1 MSPHRAAA
9 PHALLVATDFS
20 EPALRAARRAAWLA
34 RELACPLHLLHVTQ
48 HSLMDDMRAWLD
60 NSGQWQERLAGQ
72 TTVALNETATR
83 LQAEGA
89 SGAEPALTVHT
100 HAAEGAT
107 VDTVWS
113 QAEALDAGL
122 VVIGQRG
129 SSPLHHLVIGTTA
142 ERLLRKAPR
151 PLLVVQ
157 NDPVQSYQRVL
168 LPLDFSPWSETAIA
182 LSRRLAPQAHLVLLH
197 SFSIPFEEKLRFAG
211 VDDATLDHYRE
222 RARRDAR
229 DHLEALVDRHSLQ
242 PHEFTLC
249 LTEGD
254 APMHILNVAR
264 ERACDLIVI
273 GKHGRQA
280 AEELLLGSVT
290 KHVLAEA
297 ECDVLVSTLPHQPVA
312 ADGNPPTSA
321 LPQPGP

>member
-1 MSPHRAAA
+1 MSPHRTAA
-9 PHALLVATDFS
+9 PRALLVATDFS
-20 EPALRAARRAAWLA
+20 EPAQRAAQRGARLA
-34 RELACPLHLLHVTQ
+34 RELGCPLHLLHVTQ
-48 HSLMDDMRAWLD
+48 HSLMDEMRAWLD

-72 TTVALNETATR
+72 TTLALNEAAAT
-83 LQAEGA
+83 LQTDSTWNAEH
-89 SGAEPALTVHT
+89 PLTVHT
-100 HAAEGAT
+100 HALEGAT
-107 VDTVWS
+107 VDTVWAR
-113 QAEALDAGL
+113 AEALDAGL
-122 VVIGQRG
+122 VVIGRRG
-129 SSPLHHLVIGTTA
+129 STPLHHLVIGTTA

-157 NDPVQSYQRVL
+157 NDTLQSYQRVL
-168 LPLDFSPWSETAIA
+168 LPLDFSPWSAEAIA
-182 LSRRLAPQAHLVLLH
+182 LTRRLAPQAHLVLLH

-242 PHEFTLC
+242 PDEFTLC

-254 APMHILNVAR
+254 APLHIVTVAR

-290 KHVLAEA
+290 KHVLTEA
-297 ECDVLVSTLPHQPVA
+297 ECDVLVSTVRQ
-312 ADGNPPTSA
+312 G
-321 LPQPGP
+321 

>member
-20 EPALRAARRAAWLA
+20 APAERAAERAASLA
-34 RELACPLHLLHVTQ
+34 RALGCPLHLLHVTQ
-48 HSLMDDMRAWLD
+48 HSLMDEMRAWLD
-60 NSGQWQERLAGQ
+60 NSGLWQERLAGQ
-72 TTVALNETATR
+72 TTLALNEAAAR
-83 LQAEGA
+83 LQAGA
-89 SGAEPALTVHT
+89 DHPLAVQT
-100 HAAEGAT
+100 HALEGAT
-107 VDTVWS
+107 VATVWA

-122 VVIGQRG
+122 VVIGRRG

-157 NDPVQSYQRVL
+157 NEAQQPYQRVL
-168 LPLDFSPWSETAIA
+168 LPLDFSPWSEQAIA
-182 LSRRLAPQAHLVLLH
+182 LTRRLVPQAHLVLLH
-197 SFSIPFEEKLRFAG
+197 SFAIPFEEKLRFAG

-229 DHLEALVDRHSLQ
+229 DHLEALVDRHGLQ
-242 PHEFTLC
+242 PDEFTLC

-254 APMHILNVAR
+254 APLHILGTAR
-264 ERACDLIVI
+264 ERVCDLIVI

-297 ECDVLVSTLPHQPVA
+297 ECDVLVSTHRQ
-312 ADGNPPTSA
+312 D
-321 LPQPGP
+321 

>member
-20 EPALRAARRAAWLA
+20 APAERAAERAASLA
-34 RELACPLHLLHVTQ
+34 RALGCPLHLLHVTQ
-48 HSLMDDMRAWLD
+48 HSLMDEMRAWLD
-60 NSGQWQERLAGQ
+60 NSGLWQERLAGQ
-72 TTVALNETATR
+72 TTLALNEAAAR
-83 LQAEGA
+83 LQACA
-89 SGAEPALTVHT
+89 DHPLALQT
-100 HAAEGAT
+100 HALEGAT
-107 VDTVWS
+107 VATVWA

-122 VVIGQRG
+122 VVIGRRG

-157 NDPVQSYQRVL
+157 NEAQQPYQRVL
-168 LPLDFSPWSETAIA
+168 LPLDFSPWSEQAIA
-182 LSRRLAPQAHLVLLH
+182 LTRRLVPQAHLVLLH
-197 SFSIPFEEKLRFAG
+197 SFAIPFEEKLRFAG

-229 DHLEALVDRHSLQ
+229 DHLEALVDRHGLQ
-242 PHEFTLC
+242 PDEFTLC

-254 APMHILNVAR
+254 APLHILGTAR
-264 ERACDLIVI
+264 ERVCDLIVI

-297 ECDVLVSTLPHQPVA
+297 ECDVLVSTHRQ
-312 ADGNPPTSA
+312 D
-321 LPQPGP
+321 

>member
-20 EPALRAARRAAWLA
+20 APAERAAERAASLA
-34 RELACPLHLLHVTQ
+34 RALGCPLHLLHVTQ
-48 HSLMDDMRAWLD
+48 HSLMDEMRAWLD
-60 NSGQWQERLAGQ
+60 NSGLWQERLAGQ
-72 TTVALNETATR
+72 TTLALNEAAAR
-83 LQAEGA
+83 LQAGA
-89 SGAEPALTVHT
+89 DHPLALQT
-100 HAAEGAT
+100 HALEGAT
-107 VDTVWS
+107 VATVWA

-122 VVIGQRG
+122 VVIGRRG

-157 NDPVQSYQRVL
+157 NEAQQPYQRVL
-168 LPLDFSPWSETAIA
+168 LPLDFSPWSEQAIA
-182 LSRRLAPQAHLVLLH
+182 LTRRLVPQAHLVLLH
-197 SFSIPFEEKLRFAG
+197 SFAIPFEEKLRFAG

-229 DHLEALVDRHSLQ
+229 DHLEALVDRHGLQ
-242 PHEFTLC
+242 PDEFTLC

-254 APMHILNVAR
+254 APLHILGTAR
-264 ERACDLIVI
+264 ERVCDLIVI

-297 ECDVLVSTLPHQPVA
+297 ECDVLVSTHRQ
-312 ADGNPPTSA
+312 D
-321 LPQPGP
+321 

>member
-20 EPALRAARRAAWLA
+20 APAERAAERAASLA
-34 RELACPLHLLHVTQ
+34 RALGCPLHLLHVTQ
-48 HSLMDDMRAWLD
+48 HSLMDEMRAWLD
-60 NSGQWQERLAGQ
+60 NSGLWQERLAGQ
-72 TTVALNETATR
+72 TTLALNEAAAR
-83 LQAEGA
+83 LQAGA
-89 SGAEPALTVHT
+89 DHPLAVQT
-100 HAAEGAT
+100 HALEGAT
-107 VDTVWS
+107 VATVWAH
-113 QAEALDAGL
+113 AEALDAGL
-122 VVIGQRG
+122 VVIGRRG

-157 NDPVQSYQRVL
+157 NEAQQPYRRVL
-168 LPLDFSPWSETAIA
+168 LPLDFSPWSEQAIA
-182 LSRRLAPQAHLVLLH
+182 LTRRLVPQAHLVLLH
-197 SFSIPFEEKLRFAG
+197 SFAIPFEEKLRFAG

-229 DHLEALVDRHSLQ
+229 DHLEALVDRHGLQ
-242 PHEFTLC
+242 PDEFTLC

-254 APMHILNVAR
+254 APLHILGTAR
-264 ERACDLIVI
+264 ERVCDLIVI

-297 ECDVLVSTLPHQPVA
+297 ECDVLVSTHRQ
-312 ADGNPPTSA
+312 D
-321 LPQPGP
+321 

>member
-1 MSPHRAAA
+1 MSPHRTAA

-20 EPALRAARRAAWLA
+20 EPAQRAAQRGARLA
-34 RELACPLHLLHVTQ
+34 RELGCPLHLLHVTQ

-60 NSGQWQERLAGQ
+60 NSSQWQERLAGQ
-72 TTVALNETATR
+72 TALALNEAAAA
-83 LQAEGA
+83 LQRDSTWNTGH
-89 SGAEPALTVHT
+89 PLTVHT
-100 HAAEGAT
+100 HALEGAT
-107 VDTVWS
+107 VDTIWAR
-113 QAEALDAGL
+113 AEALDAGL
-122 VVIGQRG
+122 VVIGRRG
-129 SSPLHHLVIGTTA
+129 SAPLHHLVMGTTA

-157 NDPVQSYQRVL
+157 NDTLQSYQRVL
-168 LPLDFSPWSETAIA
+168 LPLDFSPWSAEAIA
-182 LSRRLAPQAHLVLLH
+182 LTRRLAPQAHLVLLH

-242 PHEFTLC
+242 PDEFTLC

-254 APMHILNVAR
+254 APLHIVTVAR

-290 KHVLAEA
+290 RHVLAEA
-297 ECDVLVSTLPHQPVA
+297 ECDVLVSTVRQ
-312 ADGNPPTSA
+312 G
-321 LPQPGP
+321 

>member
-20 EPALRAARRAAWLA
+20 APAERAAERAASLA
-34 RELACPLHLLHVTQ
+34 RALGCPLHLLHVTQ
-48 HSLMDDMRAWLD
+48 HSLMDEMRAWLD
-60 NSGQWQERLAGQ
+60 NSGLWQERLAGQ
-72 TTVALNETATR
+72 TTLALNEAAAR
-83 LQAEGA
+83 LQAGA
-89 SGAEPALTVHT
+89 DHPLAVQT
-100 HAAEGAT
+100 HALEGAT
-107 VDTVWS
+107 VATVWA

-122 VVIGQRG
+122 VVIGRRG

-157 NDPVQSYQRVL
+157 NEAQQPYRRVL
-168 LPLDFSPWSETAIA
+168 LPLDFSPWSEQAIA
-182 LSRRLAPQAHLVLLH
+182 LTRRLVPQAHLVLLH
-197 SFSIPFEEKLRFAG
+197 SFAIPFEEKLRFAG

-229 DHLEALVDRHSLQ
+229 DHLEALVDRHGLQ
-242 PHEFTLC
+242 PDEFTLC

-254 APMHILNVAR
+254 APLHILGTAR
-264 ERACDLIVI
+264 ERVCDLIVI

-297 ECDVLVSTLPHQPVA
+297 ECDVLVSTHRQ
-312 ADGNPPTSA
+312 D
-321 LPQPGP
+321 